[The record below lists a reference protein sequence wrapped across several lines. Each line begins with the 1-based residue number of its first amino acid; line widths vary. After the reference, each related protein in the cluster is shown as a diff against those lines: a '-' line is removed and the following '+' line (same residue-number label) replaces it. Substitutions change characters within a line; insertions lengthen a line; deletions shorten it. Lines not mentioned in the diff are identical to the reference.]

1 MIRITMLFLCLLLAA
16 AAAGRY
22 KAEVSVRESR
32 QDIQKLQKEKAQ
44 ELRKIQTL
52 RAEIAYLESPERL
65 AKIAVKTTDL
75 QPLTG
80 AQLLTADQ
88 FVAAFGDPDAV
99 PSRRDPNLDDAIILH
114 ALAMAD
120 MTLAQ

>member
-1 MIRITMLFLCLLLAA
+1 MIRITMLFLCLILAA

-65 AKIAVKTTDL
+65 AKIAMKTTDL
-75 QPLTG
+75 EPLTG

-88 FVAAFGDPDAV
+88 FVAAFGDPDAAS
-99 PSRRDPNLDDAIILH
+99 SRRDPNLDDAIILH

>member
-1 MIRITMLFLCLLLAA
+1 MVRITMIFLCLLLAA

-32 QDIQKLQKEKAQ
+32 EQIHQLKEEKGA

-52 RAEIAYLESPERL
+52 RAELAYLESPERL
-65 AKIAVKTTDL
+65 ARIAEKKTDL
-75 QPLTG
+75 RPLESS
-80 AQLLTADQ
+80 QLLTSEQ
-88 FVAAFGDPDAV
+88 FVAAFGDPQAS
-99 PSRRDPNLDDAIILH
+99 PSKGQDKLDDAIILH

-120 MTLAQ
+120 LTIAE

>member
-1 MIRITMLFLCLLLAA
+1 MIRITMLFLCFLLAA

-22 KAEVSVRESR
+22 KAEVSVRETR
-32 QDIQKLQKEKAQ
+32 QDIYKLQQEKAQ

-65 AKIAVKTTDL
+65 AKIAEKKTDL
-75 QPLTG
+75 RPLVG

-88 FVAAFGDPDAV
+88 FVAVFGDPDVIPAQ
-99 PSRRDPNLDDAIILH
+99 RDPNLDDAIILR

-120 MTLAQ
+120 LAVVE